1 MSQVSN
7 LTITNHTLE
16 KLELL
21 LRSGGYKVRY
31 EKGNFKTGACV
42 LQNSRVVV
50 INKFSD
56 LESKIRAI
64 IDLFLELE
72 IDHQLLDD
80 KQIALLHQIKQTK
93 LQL

>member
-1 MSQVSN
+1 MSQVHN
-7 LTITNHTLE
+7 LTLTNHTLE

-21 LRSGGYKVRY
+21 LRAGGYKVRY

-42 LQNSRVVV
+42 LQSSRVVV
-50 INKFSD
+50 INKFSN
-56 LESKIRAI
+56 LESKIQSI
-64 IDLFLELE
+64 LELFLELD

>member
-1 MSQVSN
+1 MSIT
-7 LTITNHTLE
+7 LTNHTLE

-21 LRSGGYKVRY
+21 LRAGGYKVRY

-42 LQNSRVVV
+42 LQSSRVVV
-50 INKFSD
+50 INKFSN
-56 LESKIRAI
+56 LESKIQSI
-64 IDLFLELE
+64 LELFLELE
-72 IDHQLLDD
+72 LDHQLLDD

>member
-1 MSQVSN
+1 MSQVQN
-7 LTITNHTLE
+7 LSLTNHTLE

-21 LRSGGYKVRY
+21 LRAGGYKVRY

-42 LQNSRVVV
+42 LQSSRVVV
-50 INKFSD
+50 INKFSN
-56 LESKIRAI
+56 LESKIQSI
-64 IDLFLELE
+64 LELFLELE
-72 IDHQLLDD
+72 LDHQLLDD